1 VDDPLSDD
9 RLSGDPLVL
18 YVAGWGRS
26 GSTLLET
33 LLAGEAA
40 VSVGETFQLW
50 SNSPLARYCSCG
62 EALASCP
69 VWRHVVTSF
78 DKPWDDVVDEMR
90 SIRRRV
96 LRTRYL
102 PHLLR
107 DHDWSGARDV
117 RRYGSVMRSVYAAVA
132 RVTGTDTIIDSS
144 KLPIELAALA
154 RSCPRVRV
162 IHLVRDPRAVAASWK
177 REVTWD
183 MPDGSTLHMPTHA
196 AWSSAARWN
205 LYHGLTS
212 IVARG
217 LDVPTLRISYESL
230 VRLDPVAIDELAEF
244 TEEPALPARATKAS
258 QAQGLDVPVQHAIAG
273 NPGRSSGGALVLR
286 EDNAWTSELTGS
298 ERAVVS
304 AIGLSYT
311 GMRRPRLDRGGRRRR
326 RGPTAI

>member
-1 VDDPLSDD
+1 VDDSLHD
-9 RLSGDPLVL
+9 DPLVL

-33 LLAGEAA
+33 LLAGDAA
-40 VSVGETFQLW
+40 VCVGETFQLW
-50 SNSPLARYCSCG
+50 ANSPLARYCSCG
-62 EALASCP
+62 EALVTCP
-69 VWRHVVTSF
+69 VWRHVVTAF
-78 DKPWDDVVDEMR
+78 DRPWETVVDEMR
-90 SIRRRV
+90 TIRRRV

-107 DHDWSGARDV
+107 DRNWTGAHEV
-117 RRYGSVMRSVYAAVA
+117 RHYGSVMRTVYAAVA
-132 RVTGTDTIIDSS
+132 RATGASTVIDSS

-154 RSCPRVRV
+154 RSCPRLRV

-177 REVTWD
+177 RDVSWD
-183 MPDGSTLHMPTHA
+183 MPDGSTLHMPTHT

-230 VRLDPVAIDELAEF
+230 VRLDPLAIGELAEF
-244 TEEPALPARATKAS
+244 TDEPGLPARAKQAS
-258 QAQGLDVPVQHAIAG
+258 QDQGLDVPVQHAIAG
-273 NPGRSSGGALVLR
+273 NPGRSSGGSLVLR
-286 EDNAWTSELTGS
+286 EDDAWTSELTGG

-304 AIGLSYT
+304 ALGLSYT
-311 GMRRPRLDRGGRRRR
+311 AMRRPRLDRGGRRGRP
-326 RGPTAI
+326 GPTAI